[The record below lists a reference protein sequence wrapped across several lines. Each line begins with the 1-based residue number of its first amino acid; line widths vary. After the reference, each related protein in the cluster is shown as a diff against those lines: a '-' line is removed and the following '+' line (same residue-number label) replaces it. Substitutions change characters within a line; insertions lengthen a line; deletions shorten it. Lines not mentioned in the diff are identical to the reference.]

1 MSEQDAALDLSEAEA
16 ALERGDYGQGLE
28 LLLPLAEQH
37 PLNSPEGPGLRLLMI
52 TAWMGQGQDDKAIA
66 TCRLLSRCR
75 DPKLRQQAKQLL
87 GVLEAPSLDRPERWS
102 MRMPQLE
109 LNGSGSGQTSTMRRR
124 RSRRPEPPPPPPTG
138 PTRSPAAGFAVLVMA
153 VLLGITLLLSGC
165 VRIEADLDLRGP
177 DRLALTWDVR
187 STQERPLPWQ
197 EQFKRDL
204 QREVPGLKI
213 EQTGPGRQQISSRV
227 ASSQEM
233 AQQMAA
239 VVAVAGRAA
248 GVSLPAP
255 TLKLEERNWL
265 LGVQQHVQLMVDLS
279 DLPEIPGLDLHL
291 SLNHGRVE
299 RTALSGTTTEV
310 SWQGWRWNPL
320 GLGGVVILMLLI
332 SSMVLQVVRRKL
344 GFGFPELPS

>member
-1 MSEQDAALDLSEAEA
+1 
-16 ALERGDYGQGLE
+16 
-28 LLLPLAEQH
+28 
-37 PLNSPEGPGLRLLMI
+37 
-52 TAWMGQGQDDKAIA
+52 
-66 TCRLLSRCR
+66 
-75 DPKLRQQAKQLL
+75 
-87 GVLEAPSLDRPERWS
+87 

-187 STQERPLPWQ
+187 STQQRPLPWQ
-197 EQFKRDL
+197 EQFERDL
-204 QREVPGLKI
+204 QRDVPGLKI

-227 ASSQEM
+227 ASSHEL

-248 GVSLPAP
+248 GVSLPPP

-279 DLPEIPGLDLHL
+279 DLPEIPGLDVHL
-291 SLNHGRVE
+291 SLNHGQVE
-299 RTALSGTTTEV
+299 RTAVTGTTTEV

>member
-1 MSEQDAALDLSEAEA
+1 MNEQDEGLDLSEAEA
-16 ALERGDYGQGLE
+16 SLERGDYGQCLD
-28 LLLPLAEQH
+28 LLMPLAEQH

-52 TAWMGQGQDDKAIA
+52 TAWMGQGQDDKAIT

-102 MRMPQLE
+102 MTMPQLE
-109 LNGSGSGQTSTMRRR
+109 LNASGSGQTSTMRRR
-124 RSRRPEPPPPPPTG
+124 RSRRPDPPPPPPTG

-177 DRLALTWDVR
+177 DRMALTWDVQ
-187 STQERPLPWQ
+187 SSQERPLPWQ
-197 EQFKRDL
+197 EQVERDL
-204 QREVPGLKI
+204 QREVHGLTI
-213 EQTGPGRQQISSRV
+213 EQTGPGHQHISSRV
-227 ASSQEM
+227 ASSHDL

-255 TLKLEERNWL
+255 VLKLEERNWL
-265 LGVQQHVQLMVDLS
+265 LGVQQHVQLKVDLS
-279 DLPEIPGLDLHL
+279 DLPEIPGLDIHL
-291 SLNHGRVE
+291 SLNHGRIE
-299 RTALSGTTTEV
+299 RTAPSGTTTEV

-320 GLGGVVILMLLI
+320 GLGGLVILLLLM
-332 SSMVLQVVRRKL
+332 SSLLLQVVRRKL

>member
-1 MSEQDAALDLSEAEA
+1 MSEQDRALDLSEAEA
-16 ALERGDYGQGLE
+16 ALERGDYGQGLD

-52 TAWMGQGQDDKAIA
+52 TAWMGQGQDEKAIA
-66 TCRLLSRCR
+66 TCRMLSRCR

-102 MRMPQLE
+102 IKMPQLE
-109 LNGSGSGQTSTMRRR
+109 LNGSCSGQTSTMRRV
-124 RSRRPEPPPPPPTG
+124 RSRRPAPPPPPPTG
-138 PTRSPAAGFAVLVMA
+138 PTRSPAAGFAVLVMS

-165 VRIEADLDLRGP
+165 VRIDADLDLRGP
-177 DRLALTWDVR
+177 DRLVLTWDVR
-187 STQERPLPWQ
+187 STQERPLLWQ
-197 EQFKRDL
+197 EQFERAL

-213 EQTGPGRQQISSRV
+213 KQKALGRQQISSRV
-227 ASSQEM
+227 ASSHEL

-239 VVAVAGRAA
+239 VVAAAGRAA

-255 TLKLEERNWL
+255 VLKLEERNWL
-265 LGVQQHVQLMVDLS
+265 LGVQQQVQLMVDLS
-279 DLPEIPGLDLHL
+279 DLPEIPGLDVHL
-291 SLNHGRVE
+291 SLNHGQIE
-299 RTALSGTTTEV
+299 RAAPSGTTTKI

-320 GLGGVVILMLLI
+320 GLGGVVILMLLT
-332 SSMVLQVVRRKL
+332 SSMLLQVVRRKL

>member
-1 MSEQDAALDLSEAEA
+1 MNEQDSALDLSEAEA

-37 PLNSPEGPGLRLLMI
+37 QINSAEGQGLRLLMI

-124 RSRRPEPPPPPPTG
+124 RSRRPAPPPPPPTG
-138 PTRSPAAGFAVLVMA
+138 PTRSPGAGFAVLVMA

-165 VRIEADLDLRGP
+165 VQIEADLDLRGP
-177 DRLALTWDVR
+177 DRLALTWDMR

-197 EQFKRDL
+197 EQFERDL

-213 EQTGPGRQQISSRV
+213 EQTGPGRQKISSSV
-227 ASSQEM
+227 VSSHEL

-255 TLKLEERNWL
+255 VLKLEERNWL
-265 LGVQQHVQLMVDLS
+265 LGVQQRLQLMVDLN
-279 DLPEIPGLDLHL
+279 DLPEIPGLDVHL

-320 GLGGVVILMLLI
+320 GLGAVVILMLLT

>member
-1 MSEQDAALDLSEAEA
+1 
-16 ALERGDYGQGLE
+16 
-28 LLLPLAEQH
+28 
-37 PLNSPEGPGLRLLMI
+37 
-52 TAWMGQGQDDKAIA
+52 
-66 TCRLLSRCR
+66 
-75 DPKLRQQAKQLL
+75 
-87 GVLEAPSLDRPERWS
+87 

-124 RSRRPEPPPPPPTG
+124 SRRPEPPPPPPTG
-138 PTRSPAAGFAVLVMA
+138 PTRSPGAGFAVLVMT

-165 VRIEADLDLRGP
+165 VQIEADLDLRGP
-177 DRLALTWDVR
+177 DRLALTWDMR
-187 STQERPLPWQ
+187 STKERPLPWQ
-197 EQFKRDL
+197 EQFERDL

-227 ASSQEM
+227 ASSHEL

-255 TLKLEERNWL
+255 SLKLEERNWL

-279 DLPEIPGLDLHL
+279 DLPEIPGLDVHL
-291 SLNHGRVE
+291 SLNHGQVE

>member
-1 MSEQDAALDLSEAEA
+1 MSEQDPALDLSEAEA
-16 ALERGDYGQGLE
+16 ALERGDYGQCLD

-52 TAWMGQGQDDKAIA
+52 TAWMGQGQDDKAIT

-102 MRMPQLE
+102 MTMPQLE
-109 LNGSGSGQTSTMRRR
+109 LNGSGGGQTSTMRRR

-177 DRLALTWDVR
+177 DRMALTWNVQ

-197 EQFKRDL
+197 EQFERDL
-204 QREVPGLKI
+204 QRDVPGLRI
-213 EQTGPGRQQISSRV
+213 EQPGPGRQRISSRV
-227 ASSQEM
+227 ASSHDL

-239 VVAVAGRAA
+239 VVAVAGHAA

-255 TLKLEERNWL
+255 VLSLEERNWL
-265 LGVQQHVQLMVDLS
+265 LGVQQRVQLKVDLS
-279 DLPEIPGLDLHL
+279 DLPEIPGLDVHL
-291 SLNHGRVE
+291 SLNHGRIE
-299 RTALSGTTTEV
+299 RTAAAGTSTEI

-320 GLGGVVILMLLI
+320 GLGGLVILLLLT

>member
-16 ALERGDYGQGLE
+16 ALERGDYGQSLE

-37 PLNSPEGPGLRLLMI
+37 PINSPEGPGLRLLMI

-87 GVLEAPSLDRPERWS
+87 GILEAPSLDRPESWS
-102 MRMPQLE
+102 MTMPQLE
-109 LNGSGSGQTSTMRRR
+109 LNASGSGQTSPMRRR

-138 PTRSPAAGFAVLVMA
+138 PTRPPAAGFAVFVLA
-153 VLLGITLLLSGC
+153 VLLGITLLLSGF
-165 VRIEADLDLRGP
+165 VRIQADLELRGP
-177 DRLALTWDVR
+177 DRLAVTWDVQ
-187 STQERPLPWQ
+187 STQERQLPWQ
-197 EQFKRDL
+197 DQFERDL
-204 QREVPGLKI
+204 KREVSGLRI
-213 EQTGPGRQQISSRV
+213 EQAGPGHQRISSRV
-227 ASSQEM
+227 VSSHDL
-233 AQQMAA
+233 AQQMAS
-239 VVAVAGRAA
+239 VVEVAGHAA

-255 TLKLEERNWL
+255 VLKLEERNWL
-265 LGVQQHVQLMVDLS
+265 LGVQQHVQLIVDLS
-279 DLPEIPGLDLHL
+279 NLPEIPGLDVHL

-299 RTALSGTTTEV
+299 RTALAGTSTEV

>member
-1 MSEQDAALDLSEAEA
+1 MDLSEAEA
-16 ALERGDYGQGLE
+16 ALDRGDYGQSLE
-28 LLLPLAEQH
+28 LLLTLAEQH

-52 TAWMGQGQDDKAIA
+52 TAWMGQGQNDKAIA
-66 TCRLLSRCR
+66 TCRMLSRCR

-124 RSRRPEPPPPPPTG
+124 QSRRPDPPPLPPTG

-177 DRLALTWDVR
+177 DRLALSWDVR
-187 STQERPLPWQ
+187 STQGRPLPWL
-197 EQFKRDL
+197 EQFERDL

-213 EQTGPGRQQISSRV
+213 EQRGPGRQQISSRV
-227 ASSQEM
+227 ASSHEL

-239 VVAVAGRAA
+239 VVTVAGRAA

-255 TLKLEERNWL
+255 VLKLEERNWL
-265 LGVQQHVQLMVDLS
+265 LGVQQHLLLMVDLS
-279 DLPEIPGLDLHL
+279 DLPEIPGLDVHL
-291 SLNHGRVE
+291 SLNQGRVE
-299 RTALSGTTTEV
+299 RTAPSGTTTEV

-320 GLGGVVILMLLI
+320 GLGGVVILMLLV
-332 SSMVLQVVRRKL
+332 SSMVLQIVRRKL
-344 GFGFPELPS
+344 GFGFPELPA

>member
-1 MSEQDAALDLSEAEA
+1 MDLSEAEA
-16 ALERGDYGQGLE
+16 ALERGDYGQSLD

-66 TCRLLSRCR
+66 TCRMLSHCR

-109 LNGSGSGQTSTMRRR
+109 LNGSGGGQTSTMRRQ
-124 RSRRPEPPPPPPTG
+124 RSRRPDLPPLPPTG

-177 DRLALTWDVR
+177 DRLTLRWDVR

-197 EQFKRDL
+197 EQFERDL

-213 EQTGPGRQQISSRV
+213 EQRGPGRQQISSRV
-227 ASSQEM
+227 MSSQEL

-239 VVAVAGRAA
+239 VVAAAGRAA

-255 TLKLEERNWL
+255 VLKLEERNWL
-265 LGVQQHVQLMVDLS
+265 LGVQQHVLLMVDLS
-279 DLPEIPGLDLHL
+279 DLPEIPGLDVHL
-291 SLNHGRVE
+291 SLNQGRVE

-320 GLGGVVILMLLI
+320 GLGGVVVVMLLI
-332 SSMVLQVVRRKL
+332 SSMVLQIVRRKL
-344 GFGFPELPS
+344 GFGFPELPA

>member
-1 MSEQDAALDLSEAEA
+1 MKLSEAEA
-16 ALERGDYGQGLE
+16 ALERGDYGQSLD
-28 LLLPLAEQH
+28 LLLPLAEKH

-66 TCRLLSRCR
+66 TCRMLSRCR
-75 DPKLRQQAKQLL
+75 DPKFRQQAKQLL

-109 LNGSGSGQTSTMRRR
+109 LNGSGSGQTSTMRRQ
-124 RSRRPEPPPPPPTG
+124 RSRRPDLPPLPPTG

-177 DRLALTWDVR
+177 DRLTLRWDVR

-197 EQFKRDL
+197 EQFERDL

-213 EQTGPGRQQISSRV
+213 EHRGPGSQQISSRV
-227 ASSQEM
+227 VSSQEL

-255 TLKLEERNWL
+255 VLKLEERNWL
-265 LGVQQHVQLMVDLS
+265 LGVQQHVLLMVDLS
-279 DLPEIPGLDLHL
+279 DLPEIPGLDVHL
-291 SLNHGRVE
+291 SLNQGRVE

-320 GLGGVVILMLLI
+320 GLGGVVVVMLLI
-332 SSMVLQVVRRKL
+332 SSMVLQIVRRKL
-344 GFGFPELPS
+344 GFGFPELPA

>member
-1 MSEQDAALDLSEAEA
+1 MDLSEAEA
-16 ALERGDYGQGLE
+16 ALERGDYGQSLD

-52 TAWMGQGQDDKAIA
+52 TAWMGKGQDDKAIA
-66 TCRLLSRCR
+66 TCRMLSRCS
-75 DPKLRQQAKQLL
+75 DTKLRQQAKQLL

-124 RSRRPEPPPPPPTG
+124 QSRRPDPPPLPPTG

-177 DRLALTWDVR
+177 DRLALSWDVR
-187 STQERPLPWQ
+187 STQGRPLPWL
-197 EQFKRDL
+197 EQFERDL

-213 EQTGPGRQQISSRV
+213 EQRGPGRQQISSRV
-227 ASSQEM
+227 ASSHEL

-239 VVAVAGRAA
+239 VVTVAGRAA

-255 TLKLEERNWL
+255 VLKLEERNWL
-265 LGVQQHVQLMVDLS
+265 LGVQQHVLLMVDLS
-279 DLPEIPGLDLHL
+279 DLPEIPGLDVHL
-291 SLNHGRVE
+291 SLNQGRVE
-299 RTALSGTTTEV
+299 RTAPSGTTTEV

-332 SSMVLQVVRRKL
+332 SSMVLQIVRRKL
-344 GFGFPELPS
+344 GFGFPELPA

>member
-109 LNGSGSGQTSTMRRR
+109 LNGSDSGQTSTMRR

-138 PTRSPAAGFAVLVMA
+138 PTRSPAAGFAVLPIYMLKRGDP
-153 VLLGITLLLSGC
+153 VLSRARALEI
-165 VRIEADLDLRGP
+165 LRGN
-177 DRLALTWDVR
+177 
-187 STQERPLPWQ
+187 
-197 EQFKRDL
+197 
-204 QREVPGLKI
+204 
-213 EQTGPGRQQISSRV
+213 TGFIAFFV
-227 ASSQEM
+227 EKFWTIH
-233 AQQMAA
+233 
-239 VVAVAGRAA
+239 
-248 GVSLPAP
+248 SL
-255 TLKLEERNWL
+255 
-265 LGVQQHVQLMVDLS
+265 
-279 DLPEIPGLDLHL
+279 
-291 SLNHGRVE
+291 
-299 RTALSGTTTEV
+299 TALSNLALFIGILETWSTSTASVKAALIALFTASTILSAIAV
-310 SWQGWRWNPL
+310 SAPSF
-320 GLGGVVILMLLI
+320 V
-332 SSMVLQVVRRKL
+332 VVRKMREQRDRAEQNVEPKN
-344 GFGFPELPS
+344 